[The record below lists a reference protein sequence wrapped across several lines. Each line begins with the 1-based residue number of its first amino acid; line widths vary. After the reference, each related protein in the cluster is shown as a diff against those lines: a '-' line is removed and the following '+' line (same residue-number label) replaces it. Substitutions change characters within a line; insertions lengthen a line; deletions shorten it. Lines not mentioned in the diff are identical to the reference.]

1 MQGRPNAAMEA
12 LIEAVDEGFVSSLAF
27 DVWSF
32 DEDPIIEPLRSDPR
46 FPEIERRLNE
56 RIDLM
61 RRNVEQARTTGD
73 WSSLIDRASS
83 ETT

>member
-12 LIEAVDEGFVSSLAF
+12 LIEAVDEGFVSSQAF

-46 FPEIERRLNE
+46 FPAIEQRINE
-56 RIDLM
+56 RMEAM
-61 RRNVEQARTTGD
+61 RRNVEEARATGD
-73 WSSLIDRASS
+73 WSKLLDKTSS
-83 ETT
+83 ESV